1 MLSSVTL
8 KNFGP
13 LENICW
19 ENLAN
24 INLVLGGNGQGK
36 TILLKAIY
44 ASVKSIENN
53 GRGDGNKT
61 LSELLSEKLYWTF
74 QVDRLGELVRKPVAG
89 PLSYAMSDGSRCLSF
104 AFGQDTT
111 KKITADEGEDWSEP
125 ETNSIFLPAKEVLS
139 LQKIIL
145 KSREQDVM
153 FGFDDTYLDLAKA
166 LRSPT
171 IKGKNSKAFAKS
183 RQILRDVLGGRI
195 KLDEQTDRW
204 IFRKGNLRFP
214 IGTTSE
220 GTKKT
225 AILDTLLG
233 NRYLSQASRVFI
245 DEPEAALHPR
255 AISELMDIIALLA
268 GSGMQFFLAT
278 HSCFVIKKLLLIAL
292 KTDRRLPVLSLQNR
306 MARAC
311 SSQSAQQASA
321 FHRSLALG
329 CAARAGLNE
338 EMAVAMRLVRPS

>member
-13 LENICW
+13 LENIHW

-36 TILLKAIY
+36 TILLKAMY
-44 ASVKSIENN
+44 ACVRSIENN
-53 GRGDGNKT
+53 GRGDGNKS
-61 LSELLSEKLYWTF
+61 LSELLAEKLYWTF
-74 QVDRLGELVRKPVAG
+74 QVDRLGELVRKPAAG
-89 PLSYAMSDGSRCLSF
+89 PLAYAMSDGSRRLSF
-104 AFGQDTT
+104 SFGQDTT
-111 KKITADEGEDWSEP
+111 KKVTADAGEDWSEP

-166 LRSPT
+166 LRTPT
-171 IKGKNSKAFAKS
+171 IKGKNPKAFAQS
-183 RQILRDVLGGRI
+183 RQILRDFLGGRI
-195 KLDEQTDRW
+195 ELDPQTDRW

-233 NRYLSQASRVFI
+233 NRYLSPASRVFI

-268 GSGMQFFLAT
+268 ESGMQFFLAS
-278 HSCFVIKKLLLIAL
+278 HSYFVIKKLLLIAL
-292 KTDRRLPVLSLQNR
+292 KKSMSLPVLSLSAEGVSYANLADGMPQNSIIDESIR
-306 MARAC
+306 LYEEEVEVA
-311 SSQSAQQASA
+311 
-321 FHRSLALG
+321 LA
-329 CAARAGLNE
+329 
-338 EMAVAMRLVRPS
+338 